1 MDIMVGLSCC
11 KSVPATTFADEWENN
26 KESLYKYIEVI
37 HMGVK
42 GVVILDDKPT
52 RTLLTIKQNGH
63 LKNYAST
70 NKFGEYWKLL
80 LPGDGYLISASR
92 GWVPACLTIYLKC

>member
-11 KSVPATTFADEWENN
+11 KSVLASTFADEWENN
-26 KESLYKYIEVI
+26 KESLYKYIEAI
-37 HMGVK
+37 HIGVK
-42 GVVILDDKPT
+42 GVVTLDDKPADALVEI
-52 RTLLTIKQNGH
+52 RQNSEQ
-63 LKNYAST
+63 KNSAST

-92 GWVPACLTIYLKC
+92 G